1 MDMRV
6 MRTYKNLLEAFESL
20 LKRYRYEEITISMLC
35 EKAMIRRT
43 TFYKHFNDK
52 EQFFDF
58 YMTEKR
64 KELEEICGANDN
76 CLSVDAYHV
85 HMLDSLMSFLMDNS
99 ALVDNIMKSSQSGAL
114 LDSLADFMTSNMV
127 GIFKEKDAELNS
139 NIKEDID
146 YLAVA
151 ITGATIQT
159 IKQWWLS
166 GHKPTDRSRVV
177 RVTSLLLP
185 LKS

>member
-6 MRTYKNLLEAFESL
+6 ARTYKNLLEAFEQL
-20 LKRYRYEEITISMLC
+20 LKKYRYEEITISMLC

-58 YMTEKR
+58 YMLEKR
-64 KELEEICGANDN
+64 KELEEICGASDN

-85 HMLDSLMSFLMDNS
+85 HMLDSLMSFLIDNS
-99 ALVDNIMKSSQSGAL
+99 ALVENIMKSSQSGAL
-114 LDSLADFMTSNMV
+114 LDSLADFMTSNIV

-159 IKQWWLS
+159 IKQWWVG